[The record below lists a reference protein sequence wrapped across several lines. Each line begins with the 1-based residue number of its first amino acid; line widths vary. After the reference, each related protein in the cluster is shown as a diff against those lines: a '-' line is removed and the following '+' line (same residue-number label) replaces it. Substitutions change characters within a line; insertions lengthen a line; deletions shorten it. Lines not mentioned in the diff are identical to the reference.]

1 MFTQKYNSR
10 KQIGPFEINFYFAC
24 IGLPIMTFLIW
35 RKGDYQQLLEIFITY
50 KTPNVGLQSFLFFS
64 GIGGF
69 LITMNILL
77 VVTLCGPIYINI
89 AGTSKD
95 VVLSFLG
102 VAIFQDQELSLKFF
116 VGLALSFLGVS
127 YFTYAKM
134 INIQ

>member
-1 MFTQKYNSR
+1 
-10 KQIGPFEINFYFAC
+10 
-24 IGLPIMTFLIW
+24 
-35 RKGDYQQLLEIFITY
+35 
-50 KTPNVGLQSFLFFS
+50 
-64 GIGGF
+64 
-69 LITMNILL
+69 MNILL

-95 VVLSFLG
+95 VILSFLG

-134 INIQ
+134 VNIKD

>member
-1 MFTQKYNSR
+1 
-10 KQIGPFEINFYFAC
+10 
-24 IGLPIMTFLIW
+24 
-35 RKGDYQQLLEIFITY
+35 
-50 KTPNVGLQSFLFFS
+50 
-64 GIGGF
+64 
-69 LITMNILL
+69 MNLLL

-95 VVLSFLG
+95 VILSFLG

-134 INIQ
+134 VNIKD